1 MHLGV
6 KEGEKIYLYLDPEK
20 SKIITDQQE
29 GRGLE
34 MEEFTS
40 SKKAKD
46 WWNKKRI
53 ERTVNALRKNEMNAL
68 CFDTLEEAANHVLSM
83 IPPGVSVGLGGS
95 VTVREMGIVDELQ
108 KRGHEIIDHWQYD
121 EADPKQLQM
130 QKAMLT
136 CDVFL
141 TSTNAVTLDG
151 ALVNSDGSGNRV
163 AAMIFGPKKVIVIA
177 GVNKI
182 VSTIDEGISRI
193 RNVATPKNAQRKQLD
208 APCGQTGYCVNCKGP
223 ERRCRI
229 TTIIEK
235 LPRKRKSEDFTV
247 VLIGKNLGY

>member
-1 MHLGV
+1 M
-6 KEGEKIYLYLDPEK
+6 K
-20 SKIITDQQE
+20 
-29 GRGLE
+29 
-34 MEEFTS
+34 EFTS
-40 SKKAKD
+40 SREAKD
-46 WWNKKRI
+46 WWSQTRI
-53 ERTVNALRKNEMNAL
+53 ERTMKALKKNEMTAL
-68 CFDTLEEAANHVLSM
+68 YFHTEEEAADHILSM
-83 IPPGVSVGLGGS
+83 IPSGASVGVGGS
-95 VTVREMGIVDELQ
+95 VTVREMGIVDELE

-121 EADPKQLQM
+121 EKDPRRLQM
-130 QKAMLT
+130 QTAMLT

-182 VSTIDEGISRI
+182 VPTIDDGISRI

-208 APCGQTGYCVNCKGP
+208 APCGKTGYCVDCKGP

-235 LPRKRKSEDFTV
+235 LPRQRRSEDFTV
-247 VLIGKNLGY
+247 ILVGKELGY